1 MILRPP
7 VTGIIVAAALQIHV
21 LFVPMEQ
28 LFVLQTPA
36 AVAPPRYQKSLVMI
50 VKTYVAVTI
59 NIIVRI
65 KAAANHVFRALSA
78 PAVNASATLNLPV
91 AWEPK
96 PGGFG
101 TRPQKH
107 ADLAGILTT
116 LRLMGV
122 VTRHGEGKAVR
133 HLMFVVTMGA
143 VISTTMSCVP
153 FN

>member
-1 MILRPP
+1 MAH
-7 VTGIIVAAALQIHV
+7 VTRVVATIQTHV
-21 LFVPMEQ
+21 LFVLMEQ

-59 NIIVRI
+59 NIIARI
-65 KAAANHVFRALSA
+65 KAVAPVVTQALSA
-78 PAVNASATLNLPV
+78 HAVNVHATLNLPV
-91 AWEPK
+91 VWELNTV
-96 PGGFG
+96 GLG
-101 TRPQKH
+101 TRLQKH

-122 VTRHGEGKAVR
+122 VIRHGEGKAVR